1 MAVAG
6 LSEQLARMNIQSTNI
21 QSIKKG
27 DCINSTPGKFLCQ
40 ITTMYLCNLIYT
52 DYNYLTQD
60 IHQITRNATGFLST
74 YRYAYMETEQQ
85 SHIPETLLKIRPNRE
100 LDRFYIGKSTV
111 KRRDRYSYTWLDPER
126 WQVHKHEYDIMI
138 VLYES
143 SHEQE
148 ILNLEEG
155 LINFFVHDPKCVN
168 KLPYH
173 PGRPG
178 SAVKYAL
185 YVCIGY
191 RETVNYDYF
200 VDLEARSQS
209 STLDQ
214 GPIRQKA
221 INVLVDAID
230 RFLQEHRRTRS
241 IRIQLTY
248 GPSKLFEQ
256 LKLLMEGNE
265 CMYILAMMTLLAI
278 PNICGL
284 HETIDLIEYAASL
297 ERALNYHYRFNE
309 QNDHIQFTR
318 ISKVEI
324 PEDEVCVSEAFLY
337 LQVL

>member
-1 MAVAG
+1 MAEAG
-6 LSEQLARMNIQSTNI
+6 LSEQLARMNIQFTNI

-60 IHQITRNATGFLST
+60 IHQIIRNATGFLST

-85 SHIPETLLKIRPNRE
+85 FHIPETLLKIRPNRE

-111 KRRDRYSYTWLDPER
+111 KRHDRYSYTWLDPER

-143 SHEQE
+143 SHEQK

-168 KLPYH
+168 KLHYH
-173 PGRPG
+173 PGRSG
-178 SAVKYAL
+178 SAEKYAL
-185 YVCIGY
+185 YMCIGY

-209 STLDQ
+209 SALRQ
-214 GPIRQKA
+214 GPVRQKA

-230 RFLQEHRRTRS
+230 RILQEHSDRLFQ
-241 IRIQLTY
+241 IQLAY
-248 GPSKLFEQ
+248 DSRKLSEQ
-256 LKLLMEGNE
+256 FKLLMGRNKP
-265 CMYILAMMTLLAI
+265 CMYILAMVTQSAI
-278 PNICGL
+278 PNDL

-309 QNDHIQFTR
+309 QNDHIKYTP
-318 ISKVEI
+318 ISEVEI
-324 PEDEVCVSEAFLY
+324 PNDEVCVSEAFLY
-337 LQVL
+337 LQVLY